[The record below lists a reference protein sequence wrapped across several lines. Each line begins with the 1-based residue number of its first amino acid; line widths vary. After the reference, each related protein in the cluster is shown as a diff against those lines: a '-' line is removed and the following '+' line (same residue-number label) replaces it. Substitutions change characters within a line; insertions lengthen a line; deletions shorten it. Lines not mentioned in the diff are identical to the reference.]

1 MKKSKEGLSET
12 FSEKR
17 VREEGCYAFNMEM
30 GRWLSKSEFDAI
42 FLKQYLIA
50 IIPLEDKNKKEEHEQ
65 LLNGLI
71 EESSKNDKV
80 NKAMLELDNSVTSS
94 IKKWTSKFNIE
105 DGMDIYYRLLI
116 QQKAQ
121 SYQEDESLDNLTKEE
136 STLLRMAENFDVENL
151 KYKNLSKEDK
161 EDSES
166 ISRLLEN
173 SRQSATLQ
181 TDSNTSTTQTTT
193 TSSHSANSSEQS
205 PQMLKQFKKVG
216 RPATE
221 TVSKKSEQS
230 CRIN

>member
-1 MKKSKEGLSET
+1 
-12 FSEKR
+12 
-17 VREEGCYAFNMEM
+17 
-30 GRWLSKSEFDAI
+30 
-42 FLKQYLIA
+42 
-50 IIPLEDKNKKEEHEQ
+50 
-65 LLNGLI
+65 
-71 EESSKNDKV
+71 
-80 NKAMLELDNSVTSS
+80 MLELDNSVTSS
-94 IKKWTSKFNIE
+94 IKKWTSKLNIE
-105 DGMDIYYRLLI
+105 DGMDIYYRLII

-121 SYQEDESLDNLTKEE
+121 SYKEDESLDNLTKEE

-173 SRQSATLQ
+173 ARQSVTLQ

-230 CRIN
+230 CKIN

>member
-1 MKKSKEGLSET
+1 MI
-12 FSEKR
+12 KR
-17 VREEGCYAFNMEM
+17 KIILASQSPRRKQLLQELGFDFQTVKIDCEE
-30 GRWLSKSEFDAI
+30 
-42 FLKQYLIA
+42 
-50 IIPLEDKNKKEEHEQ
+50 IIP
-65 LLNGLI
+65 
-71 EESSKNDKV
+71 
-80 NKAMLELDNSVTSS
+80 
-94 IKKWTSKFNIE
+94 
-105 DGMDIYYRLLI
+105 
-116 QQKAQ
+116 
-121 SYQEDESLDNLTKEE
+121 
-136 STLLRMAENFDVENL
+136 ENFDVENL